1 MFGLNTTTES
11 EVNKLKLKLNELIRS
26 HNEET
31 ELLKQQIETLRHGI
45 DAVSDHHKF
54 QSDRTADTFVSYINR
69 QAIEQEDIYTRIKRL
84 EQIMDAL
91 KAVLVLK
98 SS

>member
-1 MFGLNTTTES
+1 MFGAKDSQES
-11 EVNKLKLKLNELIRS
+11 EVTKLKLKLNELIRS

-31 ELLKQQIETLRHGI
+31 ELLKQQIETLKHGI

-54 QSDRTADTFVSYINR
+54 QSERTADTFVSYINR
-69 QAIEQEDIYTRIKRL
+69 QAIEQEDIHVRIKRL
-84 EQIMDAL
+84 EQVMDAL